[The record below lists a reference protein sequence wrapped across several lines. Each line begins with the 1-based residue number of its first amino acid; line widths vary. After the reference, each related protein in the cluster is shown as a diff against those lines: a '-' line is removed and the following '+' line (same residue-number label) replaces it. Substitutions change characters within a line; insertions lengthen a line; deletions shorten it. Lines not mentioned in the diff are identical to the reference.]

1 MKPARIVLIDN
12 IDSFSYNL
20 VDELRQLGY
29 PLVVYRN
36 TVAMTTLQRT
46 LEAYQGPQLI
56 CLSPGPGHPQ
66 HAGNLMQVIDYA
78 KGRYP
83 LLGICLGFQA
93 LLEAY
98 GAQVRR
104 CSETVHGKSST
115 ISCSEHPIF
124 ADLPPQLPV
133 ARYHSLAGYQL
144 PQSIELLADFQSNSS
159 SETENI
165 PMAAYFTEHRAIGF
179 QFHPESILTGR
190 GSQLLAQTIEFLFRT
205 EQQ

>member
-1 MKPARIVLIDN
+1 MKPARIIFIDN

-20 VDELRQLGY
+20 VDEFRLLGY
-29 PLVVYRN
+29 PLLVYRN
-36 TVAMTTLQRT
+36 TVALSTLQST
-46 LEAYQGPQLI
+46 LAEYDGPQLI

-66 HAGNLMQVIDYA
+66 QAGNLMQVIDYA

-98 GAQVRR
+98 GAEVRR
-104 CSETVHGKSST
+104 CGETIHGKSST
-115 ISCSEHPIF
+115 INCAEHPIF
-124 ADLPPQLPV
+124 KDLPQQLPV

-144 PQSIELLADFQSNSS
+144 PDSIEVLADYRSA
-159 SETENI
+159 SETI
-165 PMAAYFTEHRAIGF
+165 PMAAYFSEHRAIGF

-190 GSQLLAQTIEFLFRT
+190 GSQLLAQTIEFLSRT